1 MRFESHGE
9 STCSLG
15 IPVGN
20 ERVQRIPMK
29 KLWVGLELLSV
40 ASIVM
45 GPKTSSGLDI
55 LPQWGFPSI
64 LQPIVY
70 HLLLSLETDDRVKHT
85 APQSGSWYQ
94 MAKFVRSCPSD
105 VLFTFLYSYSDF
117 NIYMYVC
124 AYVVFAN

>member
-1 MRFESHGE
+1 MGSPRAVWG
-9 STCSLG
+9 L
-15 IPVGN
+15 ILVGT

-29 KLWVGLELLSV
+29 KLWAGLELLSV

-45 GPKTSSGLDI
+45 GLKTSSGLDI

-70 HLLLSLETDDRVKHT
+70 YLLFSLETDGRIKHT

-105 VLFTFLYSYSDF
+105 VLLFTFLYSYSNF

-124 AYVVFAN
+124 AYVVFVN